1 MKTPI
6 ILFACMFFLAC
17 GAPREQNGEETA
29 EGVASS
35 AVDSSNTSS
44 GGSTDEA
51 PLFVEGYTLS
61 QGQLVETI
69 RVSGTIRGVRE
80 ATITSETQG
89 RITQDN
95 IVLGQVIDQ
104 DTVLVAVDSEI
115 AQIALNQTESQY
127 ANARLDFQSAQ
138 TLFNNGSISRAELNR
153 SQANLNGAL
162 AAYERALKTFE
173 DTRIK
178 APFGGYIS
186 QKDPAIGE
194 GNYLS
199 PGRPVARVVDLSI
212 LKMILSVGESDVS
225 FLKPGYPAE
234 ILVPSIE
241 KTYYGS
247 VTQVAAGADPSTGSF
262 QFNVEFDNP
271 ETNGIRSGLSATAV
285 IKVNGQRQ
293 QLILPS
299 FAQVGRGD
307 EAFVYRLEDGRAVR
321 TPIRVISK
329 RANRMVVESDLGPGD
344 VVITSALTSLG
355 DGRKVEVTIL
365 GESGE
370 LQ

>member
-1 MKTPI
+1 
-6 ILFACMFFLAC
+6 
-17 GAPREQNGEETA
+17 
-29 EGVASS
+29 
-35 AVDSSNTSS
+35 
-44 GGSTDEA
+44 
-51 PLFVEGYTLS
+51 
-61 QGQLVETI
+61 
-69 RVSGTIRGVRE
+69 
-80 ATITSETQG
+80 
-89 RITQDN
+89 
-95 IVLGQVIDQ
+95 
-104 DTVLVAVDSEI
+104 
-115 AQIALNQTESQY
+115 
-127 ANARLDFQSAQ
+127 LDFQSAQ

-365 GESGE
+365 GESGRIAMSLGKFSVSNPVLVNILMVVIFYPGIFE
-370 LQ
+370 YLPSSPRAIFRSPILLGERDSPLPGCSRGGCGKNRYCTSRKRVR